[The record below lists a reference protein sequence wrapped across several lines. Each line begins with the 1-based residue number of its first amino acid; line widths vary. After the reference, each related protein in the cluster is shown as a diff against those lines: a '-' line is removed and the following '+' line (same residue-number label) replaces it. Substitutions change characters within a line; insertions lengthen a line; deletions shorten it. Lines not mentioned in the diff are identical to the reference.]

1 MLSQLE
7 KICNNLIKVAVWIA
21 IILVFSMMALTI
33 VDVLLRR
40 LTPFP
45 LIGVYEITEVTLASI
60 VFLSLAYTWSLKGH
74 IRVDILAKRV
84 PERLKDF
91 FNVIS
96 NLAGIIVFFLIS
108 WIGFWDAL
116 YDFKIGLVTDILR
129 IPLIFPKMLM
139 AIGCFIFAL
148 VIFISLVKSIL
159 RLLNEKS

>member
-21 IILVFSMMALTI
+21 MLLVFSMMGLTVI
-33 VDVLLRR
+33 DVLLRR

-74 IRVDILAKRV
+74 IRVDILIKRV
-84 PERLKDF
+84 PVRLRALL
-91 FNVIS
+91 NIIS
-96 NLAGIIVFFLIS
+96 NLAGFVVFFLIS
-108 WIGFWDAL
+108 WVGFWDAL

-129 IPLIFPKMLM
+129 IPLIFLKILL

-148 VIFISLVKSIL
+148 AIFISLANNIL
-159 RLLNEKS
+159 TLRREK